1 MKMIEVVR
9 YNLTL
14 VFEPDPDGGYVVNCD
29 ELPELITEGDTLD
42 EAFANAKDAFETILD
57 AYKRIGRELPESIIS
72 VHKVNSK
79 EEFRSLD
86 ERASLRSDVSFPQQ
100 YSGTA
105 EL

>member
-1 MKMIEVVR
+1 MKMIEVIR

-14 VFEPDPDGGYVVNCD
+14 VFEPDPDGGYVVNCE

-57 AYKRIGRELPESIIS
+57 AYKRIGRKLPESIIS
-72 VHKVNSK
+72 VHKVKSK
-79 EEFRSLD
+79 KEFRSLD
-86 ERASLRSDVSFPQQ
+86 AQVSLRSNVSFSQHH
-100 YSGTA
+100 SGAA